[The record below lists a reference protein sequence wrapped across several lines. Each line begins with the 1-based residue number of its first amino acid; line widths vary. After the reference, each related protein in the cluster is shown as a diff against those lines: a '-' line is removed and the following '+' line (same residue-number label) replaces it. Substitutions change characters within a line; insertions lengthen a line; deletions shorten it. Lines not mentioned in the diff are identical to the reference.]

1 MSTVKSAANKA
12 IDSLTGEIDLRIAEL
27 RGFNAPKDSIEFYLL
42 NNLVKYRE
50 SLLSAESSQEVD
62 NAASIFGRF
71 CTESMD
77 WGTKDYQ
84 AYIDLST
91 QGHAAAKAFKTG
103 AARSEYNLK

>member
-1 MSTVKSAANKA
+1 MSTVKSAANKE
-12 IDSLTGEIDLRIAEL
+12 IDSLIGEMDSRIAEL
-27 RGFNAPKDSIEFYLL
+27 RGLNAPKDSIELYLL

-50 SLLSAESSQEVD
+50 SLLSAESKQEVD
-62 NAASIFGRF
+62 NAASIFSRF

-91 QGHAAAKAFKTG
+91 QGYAVAKSFKTD
-103 AARSEYNLK
+103 AARSEYDLK

>member
-12 IDSLTGEIDLRIAEL
+12 IDSLIDEVDSRIAEL

-42 NNLVKYRE
+42 NNLAKYRE
-50 SLLSAESSQEVD
+50 SLLSAESRQDVD
-62 NAASIFGRF
+62 NAASIFSRF

-77 WGTKDYQ
+77 WGTKEYQ

-91 QGHAAAKAFKTG
+91 QGYAAAKAFKTD
-103 AARSEYNLK
+103 AARSDVI